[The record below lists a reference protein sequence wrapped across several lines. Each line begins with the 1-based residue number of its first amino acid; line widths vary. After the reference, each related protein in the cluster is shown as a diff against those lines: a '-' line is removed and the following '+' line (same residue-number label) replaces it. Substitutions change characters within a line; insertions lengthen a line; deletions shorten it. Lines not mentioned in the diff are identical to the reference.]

1 MGKTTYPINIG
12 EFTTTCRE
20 LMYVL
25 YMPVRL
31 AGQYTVTV
39 PKSLAGYADLVKM
52 ALAYEG
58 NSADGKYVYLTVKRL
73 WAEPHCVGGR
83 PGWHTDGFGT
93 DDINYVWVDKDSTE
107 FCNQKFSLSDDHI
120 ISIQEM
126 DEQAKQE
133 NIFQYPERDVIRID
147 ANHVHRCPENVTS
160 GYRTFARVSISEN
173 KYNLAGN
180 AHNHDIGYNWTMNDR
195 ALERNH
201 TTVDN

>member
-58 NSADGKYVYLTVKRL
+58 DNADGKYVYLTVKRL
-73 WAEPHCVGGR
+73 WVEPHCVGGR